1 MTNHTSLGFTNTSGL
16 PTQTSAHTMDDQSTR
31 LKQTSSTQLAI
42 SMFSSAL
49 HGTGQITNHDWT
61 DLKFNQPT
69 AIEGGSDARIK
80 KGIERPVYGQQYPRG
95 YYNK

>member
-1 MTNHTSLGFTNTSGL
+1 MTVHSGTYIPSDTADTMNT
-16 PTQTSAHTMDDQSTR
+16 QSTR
-31 LKQTSSTQLAI
+31 LKQTSVTQLAI
-42 SMFSSAL
+42 NMFSSAT
-49 HGTGQITNHDWT
+49 HGTGSIVNHDWT

-69 AIEGGSDARIK
+69 GIEGGNDARIK

>member
-1 MTNHTSLGFTNTSGL
+1 MTVHSGTYI
-16 PTQTSAHTMDDQSTR
+16 PSDTADTMSTQSTR
-31 LKQTSSTQLAI
+31 LKQTSATQLAI
-42 SMFSSAL
+42 AMFSSAG
-49 HGTGQITNHDWT
+49 HGTGSITNHDWT

-69 AIEGGSDARIK
+69 GIEGGNDARIK